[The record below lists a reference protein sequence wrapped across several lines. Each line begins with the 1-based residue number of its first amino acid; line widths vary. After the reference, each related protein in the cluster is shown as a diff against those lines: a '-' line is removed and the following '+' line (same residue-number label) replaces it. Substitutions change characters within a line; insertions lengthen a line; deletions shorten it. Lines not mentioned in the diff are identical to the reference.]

1 MTLRQRTTDRA
12 RRQLHLEPLEERNVP
27 AITYHGGA
35 LLPHVAV
42 EADYVGNFWS
52 TATAAAN
59 RGACTSFSMRLPPL
73 ARKLRRTVSP

>member
-12 RRQLHLEPLEERNVP
+12 RRRRQLHLELLEERNVP

-42 EADYVGNFWS
+42 EADYVGTFSLTWS
-52 TATAAAN
+52 TV
-59 RGACTSFSMRLPPL
+59 
-73 ARKLRRTVSP
+73 RTWTC